1 MWLVANSL
9 DSTILDGCAVVS
21 SISVKSN
28 SKAKTV
34 CGLVVTCSWLKT
46 NKPFWISKYMISS
59 MIVKI
64 HWLPFGVITWTLWIK
79 ARPVK
84 LKECFMKPLFWDH
97 LLHVNLLSK
106 NSSCTVAVKHSTC
119 KLCMTCNCEN
129 VFRVLWPKS
138 KCYWE
143 KKKKASWNLSLL
155 PASYPDFTAALVRCE
170 V

>member
-1 MWLVANSL
+1 
-9 DSTILDGCAVVS
+9 
-21 SISVKSN
+21 
-28 SKAKTV
+28 
-34 CGLVVTCSWLKT
+34 
-46 NKPFWISKYMISS
+46 MISS

-64 HWLPFGVITWTLWIK
+64 HWLPFGVITWILWIK

-84 LKECFMKPLFWDH
+84 LKECFMKPLVWDH

-138 KCYWE
+138 KCYWKRE
-143 KKKKASWNLSLL
+143 KKKSLMKSLFTSSILPRLHCCISKVWGVRASMSHSAHKECFCLPLKSSSYYCMWCGHLWASL
-155 PASYPDFTAALVRCE
+155 FICQTKT
-170 V
+170 